1 MTGDTYPA
9 ARIVSRA
16 VEQYFAQCRAAMPGF
31 PEIAPAPDGQTI
43 EQIATTG
50 FWASLRQEEGRSPRI
65 SLAWVPPE
73 QAGHPLRF
81 ARPFPLEPGLLAR
94 LAPAVERPGIHLG
107 VWEHGG
113 ELCVWG
119 TTRSIPP
126 ACFVLE
132 VVQPG
137 LLVIKRRRAREDGKF
152 ANVTV
157 LHGDQV
163 KMVDERGG
171 DLPAGML
178 DTSPLLAFAST
189 RSWTDSV
196 NVVVQLALSMRT
208 HGHGGSL
215 LIVPRDSDE
224 WRRSIVH
231 PINYPAEPAFTGLSS
246 LAAMEPNEEDR
257 AEWMDA
263 VRRAVDQVAGLT
275 AVDGATIIDDRYHLL
290 AFGAKIARS
299 RGSAPVERVVVMEP
313 VVGARPAEVD
323 VSELGGTR
331 HLSAAQFVRDQPDAL
346 ALVASQDGRFTV
358 FYRPPGQDTVHAHR
372 VETLLL

>member
-9 ARIVSRA
+9 ARIVSSA
-16 VEQYFAQCRAAMPGF
+16 VEQYFAQCRAVMDQAQ
-31 PEIAPAPDGQTI
+31 IAQAPDGPTI
-43 EQIATTG
+43 EQITTAG
-50 FWASLRQEEGRSPRI
+50 FWASLRQEEGRSPKI
-65 SLAWVPPE
+65 SLAWVSPE

-81 ARPFPLEPGLLAR
+81 ARPFLLEPGILSK

-137 LLVIKRRRAREDGKF
+137 LLVVKRRRAREDGKY
-152 ANVTV
+152 ANVAV

-171 DLPAGML
+171 DLPEGML
-178 DTSPLLAFAST
+178 PLLRFTST

-215 LIVPRDSDE
+215 LIVPRDSE
-224 WRRSIVH
+224 AWRRSIVH

-246 LAAMEPNEEDR
+246 LVGTEPEEEDR

-275 AVDGATIIDDRYHLL
+275 AVDGATIIDDRYDLL

-299 RGSAPVERVVVMEP
+299 RGSSPVERVVVMEP
-313 VVGARPAEVD
+313 VVGARPSPVD
-323 VSELGGTR
+323 VSEIGGTR
-331 HLSAAQFVRDQPDAL
+331 HLSAAQFVQDQPDSL